1 MRPILYYYEMN
12 SASRFVRMVAQ
23 EIGLDMEYRLINMLE
38 KEHFQPEFVTMNPM
52 HHVPTLDDGG
62 VIIWDCHAI
71 CTYLVEKYA
80 KTDKLYP
87 KDLVQR
93 AFVDQRLHFD
103 CGFMH
108 PRLWILIVSYHI
120 YILCSSINFFKYI
133 LGTNFLSW
141 II

>member
-1 MRPILYYYEMN
+1 M
-12 SASRFVRMVAQ
+12 MVAK
-23 EIGLDMEYRLINMLE
+23 EIGLDMEYRSINMLE

-62 VIIWDCHAI
+62 IIIWDCHAI
-71 CTYLVEKYA
+71 CTYLVEKYS

-93 AFVDQRLHFD
+93 AYVDQRLHFD

-108 PRLWILIVSYHI
+108 PRLWILIVSQFLYFHQQFFFI
-120 YILCSSINFFKYI
+120 YKYFRNQFSIMDHM
-133 LGTNFLSW
+133 TFLKKN
-141 II
+141 